1 MSWEDEARH
10 AGQEAA
16 AAELM
21 RQYVAF
27 DQHDAACG
35 HTCPR
40 CGRGLGLLGVRKR
53 YVVASV
59 KTLRVPRHV
68 YYCRTCKRT
77 FAPLDTALD
86 MEGRLESKTVRQ
98 WCARLGAALPYGE
111 GGALLARL
119 TNVALD
125 ATMIEELCVAAG
137 RKLAAIQQSRGKAG
151 QPPQGPLY
159 VGIDGATM
167 RVRDPQRPWQEVRV
181 GTVFTTRA
189 GKEGPEL
196 AKKEYVSVLG
206 SLEEFGRAVWTCA
219 ERWGVMAAKLV
230 VVLGDGAKEN
240 WGIAAMHF
248 PGAIEILD
256 FYHACQHLKA
266 VSDACF
272 PMESDEGDTWLDTQ
286 CSALKRGLWRQVVA
300 AMAEL
305 ATGGAERRKAV
316 ARELAYFRNNPRR
329 MRYAYFSRMGLY
341 IGSGVVESGCKM
353 VVTRRMKVS
362 GARWRAE
369 RAQAIL
375 CLRCAYLTRPDL
387 LDLVA

>member
-1 MSWEDEARH
+1 
-10 AGQEAA
+10 
-16 AAELM
+16 M

-27 DQHDAACG
+27 DQHDAAG
-35 HTCPR
+35 VHTCPR

-59 KTLRVPRHV
+59 KTLHVPRHV

-86 MEGRLESKTVRQ
+86 IAGRLESKTVRQ
-98 WCARLGAALPYGE
+98 WCLRLGAALPFGE
-111 GGALLARL
+111 SAALLARL
-119 TNVALD
+119 TAVALD
-125 ATMIEELCVAAG
+125 AATIEELCVAAG
-137 RKLAAIQQSRGKAG
+137 RKLWAIQQMRGVAAL
-151 QPPQGPLY
+151 PSHGPLY
-159 VGIDGATM
+159 VGIDGAKM
-167 RVRDPQRPWQEVRV
+167 RVRDPRRPWQVVRV
-181 GTVFTTRA
+181 GTVFTTRP
-189 GKEGPEL
+189 GEQGPQL
-196 AKKEYVSVLG
+196 AKKEYVAVLG
-206 SLEEFGRAVWTCA
+206 TLEDFGTAVWTCA
-219 ERWGVMAAKLV
+219 ERWGVRAARLV

-256 FYHACQHLKA
+256 FYHACQHLKN
-266 VSDACF
+266 VRDACF
-272 PMESDEGDTWLDTQ
+272 PVESDVGDAWLDTQ
-286 CSALKRGLWRQVVA
+286 CSALKNGRWDHVVA
-300 AMAEL
+300 AMTTL
-305 ATGGAERRKAV
+305 NHGGAKRRETLT
-316 ARELAYFRNNPRR
+316 REIAYFTNNQQR
-329 MRYAYFSRMGLY
+329 MRYAYFSRLGLY

-362 GARWRAE
+362 GARWSAE